1 MNTFLTVQ
9 DVLVNA
15 VKAHHLLYEHFD
27 DLAESS
33 SNERSRLMFK
43 YMSEHEKRLED
54 QTKLIKKGVSA
65 GALATWIQ
73 FTLEIPTSKLIDRLG
88 LDANSGCDRIAEQGH
103 VVDDYFSDVFGS
115 LRDSS
120 NSPEVSSVF
129 SDLENL
135 EALENK
141 LLSRVVD
148 SMM

>member
-43 YMSEHEKRLED
+43 YMSEHEKRLGG

-73 FTLEIPTSKLIDRLG
+73 FSPEIPPSKLIGRLG
-88 LDANSGCDRIAEQGH
+88 LKANSD
-103 VVDDYFSDVFGS
+103 
-115 LRDSS
+115 
-120 NSPEVSSVF
+120 
-129 SDLENL
+129 
-135 EALENK
+135 
-141 LLSRVVD
+141 
-148 SMM
+148 